1 MRRHR
6 NLALAAVACLVAG
19 CGGGQTEAAKIADV
33 IKHGLATTNP
43 ADCTGL
49 MTHAYLLQN
58 HLGTDQTVL
67 RMCTQDLRD
76 PTGNPRSVDV
86 VGVRIAGPLATAN
99 AAIHG
104 GDLDG
109 QTLRLRLRNDGGRW
123 RLDRIEAFAIFN
135 RAKFLAGVMTDFSS
149 GSGALSR
156 PLASCVVGRMDAL
169 DDARLEA
176 IELGDDHTPLL
187 RLVTGCARSAR
198 TRLPAA

>member
-1 MRRHR
+1 MPSLR
-6 NLALAAVACLVAG
+6 NVRLAAVACLIAG
-19 CGGGQTEAAKIADV
+19 CGGAKTESDRIVDV
-33 IKHGLATTNP
+33 VKHGLATTNP

-58 HLGTDQTVL
+58 HLGTDATVL

-76 PTGNPRSVDV
+76 PAGNPHSVDV
-86 VGVRIAGPLATAN
+86 SSVRITGAMASAN

-109 QTLRLRLRNDGGRW
+109 QTLRLRLRKDGGRW
-123 RLDRIEAFAIFN
+123 RLDRIEAFQTFN
-135 RAKFLAGVMTDFSS
+135 RAKFLAGVTADFSS

-156 PLASCVVGRMDAL
+156 PLARCIVGRMAAV
-169 DDARLEA
+169 DDAGLAALE
-176 IELGDDHTPLL
+176 LSDDHTPLL